1 MDSGVMYNS
10 KLVLKS
16 QETLKRIIYSL
27 KLFSR
32 QRINLLNYYKNNSI
46 ENYYVDLTDFDQY
59 HFQVILE
66 GENAVEKW
74 VDEQELNYTLYDS
87 VQVDKLV
94 KPYFFK
100 NNLVNNQIY
109 LAQNT
114 SSIQKAIKI
123 AQTWN
128 NDGYNIGAEPE
139 LDDEDDIEADF
150 LLYTYKNSKDITPY
164 KFGKSNLTDNN
175 IIILGYKV
183 ETEPNYTVLLN
194 L

>member
-1 MDSGVMYNS
+1 
-10 KLVLKS
+10 L
-16 QETLKRIIYSL
+16 
-27 KLFSR
+27 
-32 QRINLLNYYKNNSI
+32 
-46 ENYYVDLTDFDQY
+46 
-59 HFQVILE
+59 
-66 GENAVEKW
+66 
-74 VDEQELNYTLYDS
+74 
-87 VQVDKLV
+87 
-94 KPYFFK
+94 
-100 NNLVNNQIY
+100 
-109 LAQNT
+109 
-114 SSIQKAIKI
+114 
-123 AQTWN
+123 N